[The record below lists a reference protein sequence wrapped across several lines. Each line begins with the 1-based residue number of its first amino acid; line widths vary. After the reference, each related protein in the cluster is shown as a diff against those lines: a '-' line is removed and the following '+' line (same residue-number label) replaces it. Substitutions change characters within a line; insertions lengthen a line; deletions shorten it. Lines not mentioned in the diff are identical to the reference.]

1 MCDTYR
7 LSFTHWTGRQ
17 VQNELVSLGIEVL
30 RYKKGLLFADSFHK
44 SGVMEQM
51 RLMRALPPARCSA
64 ARLAPP
70 VCLGPRSPGVWG
82 FGTETGKVPALSQGT
97 HNRIS
102 KDEPLSY

>member
-51 RLMRALPPARCSA
+51 RLMGALPPARCSA

-70 VCLGPRSPGVWG
+70 VCLGPRSPGDSVDYIS
-82 FGTETGKVPALSQGT
+82 TSLIPHLSHEARRKLLLG
-97 HNRIS
+97 
-102 KDEPLSY
+102 Y